1 MTTVKQFTFNFFGEN
16 TYLLYDE
23 TKEAVLIDCGCFTPD
38 EENTLSGF
46 IDKNNLT
53 LKRLLSTHY
62 HFDHVIGNAY
72 IFHQYGIRPEIHR
85 DEKNANVPTLN
96 MQASEF
102 GIPMNFEEIEP
113 SRNIEDNEEIY
124 FGHSVLKAILVPG
137 HSPAGLAFYSETDKF
152 AIVGDALFYGSIGRT
167 DLWGGDY
174 NILISSIKNRLLTLP
189 DETIVYPGHGLST
202 TIGAEK
208 AGNPFFHKTK

>member
-1 MTTVKQFTFNFFGEN
+1 MITVKQFTFNFFGEN

-23 TKEAVLIDCGCFTPD
+23 TKETVLIDCGCITPD
-38 EENTLSGF
+38 EKNTLSGF
-46 IDKNNLT
+46 IDKNNLI

-85 DEKNANVPTLN
+85 DEKNANTPTLN
-96 MQASEF
+96 MQASKF
-102 GIPMNFEEIEP
+102 GISMHFEEIEP
-113 SRNIEDNEEIY
+113 LRNIEDNEELH
-124 FGHSVLKAILVPG
+124 FGHSTLKAILVPG
-137 HSPAGLAFYSETDKF
+137 HSPAGLVFYSEADKF
-152 AIVGDALFYGSIGRT
+152 IIAGDVLFLGSIGRT

-174 NILISSIKNRLLTLP
+174 DTLISSIKNRLLTLP
-189 DETIVYPGHGLST
+189 DDTTVYPGHGPST

-208 AGNPFFHKTK
+208 NNNPYL